1 MDSTE
6 FNRQA
11 WNAIASSSKR
21 WFVPASSDEI
31 AAARNGQPAIKVTAI
46 KNIPPDWLD
55 HLPGKRILCLA
66 AGGGH
71 QGPLLAAAG
80 AVVTVV
86 DFSEE
91 QLAID
96 QSVAEREGLSLK
108 TIRCDMRRLGEIG
121 DFDFVINPCS
131 LNFCPEVLPV
141 WQEAYRVLVPGGTLI
156 AGFVN
161 PVNYLFAAEPL
172 MRGKFIVANRLPHIE
187 GDVLLESE
195 ITPGI
200 PPTPVEYGHT
210 LTDLIGG
217 QTSAG
222 FKICDFFED
231 RWGGNDPLSNKTA
244 VFIATRA
251 KKPQPDSGTTQS

>member
-1 MDSTE
+1 MDPTE

-11 WNAIASSSKR
+11 WNAIAASPKR
-21 WFVPASSDEI
+21 WFVPASADEI
-31 AAARNGQPAIKVTAI
+31 AAARKGQPAIKVTAI
-46 KNIPPDWLD
+46 KNVPQNWLGQ
-55 HLPGKRILCLA
+55 LPGKRILCLA

-80 AVVTVV
+80 AIVTVA

-96 QSVAEREGLSLK
+96 QAVADREKLAL
-108 TIRCDMRRLGEIG
+108 TTVQCDMRSLGEVG
-121 DFDFVINPCS
+121 EFDCVINPCS
-131 LNFCPEVLPV
+131 LNFCPSVIPV
-141 WQEAYRVLVPGGTLI
+141 WREAHRVLVSGGTLI
-156 AGFVN
+156 SGFVN

-172 MRGKFIVANRLPHIE
+172 MRGKFSVANRLPHVE
-187 GDVLLESE
+187 GDVLSESE
-195 ITPGI
+195 IAPGI

-217 QTSAG
+217 QTNAG
-222 FKICDFFED
+222 FRICNFFED
-231 RWGGNDPLSNKTA
+231 RWGGNDPLSKKTA

-251 KKPQPDSGTTQS
+251 RKP